1 MKSQMK
7 KVEAI
12 QDWPRPLTKNQVRTF
27 VGLTSY
33 YRRFIPHFTSVASPL
48 TDLTRD
54 RLPAQVTWTEETEK
68 AFKDLKSALCSGP
81 VLVTPDFT
89 KPMVV
94 QTDASET
101 GVGAVL
107 SQLHEGEEHPIIFI
121 SRKLL
126 PREQKYSTVEKECLA
141 IKWALETLKYYLLG
155 RHFTLVTDHAPLVWM
170 SRSLVWMSR
179 NQRVP
184 GSPAGSYHYNL
195 LPSPLF
201 TGQGQPMGM
210 RMPYPGG
217 MLWEAGP
224 PLPPGRS

>member
-1 MKSQMK
+1 MKPQMK

-12 QDWPRPLTKNQVRTF
+12 QDWPRPLTKKQVRTF

-33 YRRFIPHFTSVASPL
+33 YRRFIPHFASVASPL

-54 RLPAQVTWTEETEK
+54 RLPAQVTWAEETEK
-68 AFKDLKSALCSGP
+68 AFQDLKTALCSGP

-107 SQLHEGEEHPIIFI
+107 SQLHEGEEHPIIYI

-126 PREQKYSTVEKECLA
+126 L
-141 IKWALETLKYYLLG
+141 
-155 RHFTLVTDHAPLVWM
+155 
-170 SRSLVWMSR
+170 
-179 NQRVP
+179 
-184 GSPAGSYHYNL
+184 
-195 LPSPLF
+195 
-201 TGQGQPMGM
+201 
-210 RMPYPGG
+210 
-217 MLWEAGP
+217 
-224 PLPPGRS
+224 